1 MVVSPEARRSAPPLA
16 LLQALRPKQWVKNI
30 LVAAAP
36 LAAGRI
42 NEAAVLADTVA
53 AIACFCAASSAVY
66 IVNDV
71 RDIEADRLH
80 PVKRHRPI
88 ATGAV
93 PIPLALVTAAV
104 LAVIALAGAAL
115 VDLAFA
121 GLLVG
126 YLALQASYSFGLKH
140 QAVLD
145 IAVVASGF
153 LLRAVAGGLATGIP
167 LSEWFLIVASFGSL
181 FMVSGKR
188 YSELLL
194 VGRSTGT
201 RRSLEG
207 YTDTYLRFVW
217 TTSASVTI
225 GAYSLWAFSLP
236 PSDGTQWEAISIVPF
251 VLGLLRYAVDV
262 DVGKAGEPEDI
273 VMSDRVLQI
282 LGLIWVVLVA
292 IGVFS
297 G

>member
-1 MVVSPEARRSAPPLA
+1 VTLAPETRRTTPSSALFH
-16 LLQALRPKQWVKNI
+16 ALRPKQWVKNV

-36 LAAGRI
+36 LAAARI
-42 NEAAVLADTVA
+42 NEAPVLLDTLA
-53 AIACFCAASSAVY
+53 AIVCFCAASSAVY
-66 IVNDV
+66 LVNDI
-71 RDIEADRLH
+71 RDLEADRLH

-88 ATGAV
+88 AAGEVSVRTG
-93 PIPLALVTAAV
+93 LVTAAGLTV
-104 LAVIALAGAAL
+104 LALIGGWLIEPEFAL
-115 VDLAFA
+115 
-121 GLLVG
+121 LLLG
-126 YLALQASYSFGLKH
+126 YLALQAAYTFGLKH
-140 QAVLD
+140 QPVLD

-153 LLRAVAGGLATGIP
+153 LLRAVGGGLATDIP
-167 LSEWFLIVASFGSL
+167 LSEWFLLVASFGSL

-217 TTSASVTI
+217 TTAAAVTI
-225 GAYSLWAFSLP
+225 GGYSLWAFSMP
-236 PSDGTQWEAISIVPF
+236 VDDGVRWEAISIAPF
-251 VLGLLRYAVDV
+251 VLALFRYAINV

-273 VMSDRVLQI
+273 VMRDRVLQI
-282 LGLIWVVLVA
+282 LGLVWLVLVA

>member
-1 MVVSPEARRSAPPLA
+1 MPL
-16 LLQALRPKQWVKNI
+16 LHALRPKQWVKNI

-42 NEAAVLADTVA
+42 NEAAVLLDTLA

-66 IVNDV
+66 LVNDV
-71 RDIEADRLH
+71 RDLEADRQH

-88 ATGAV
+88 ATGDVSVRTA
-93 PIPLALVTAAV
+93 IGTAA
-104 LAVIALAGAAL
+104 ALAIVAAIGAVLIDTSFAL
-115 VDLAFA
+115 LI
-121 GLLVG
+121 VG
-126 YLALQASYSFGLKH
+126 YLALQAAYSFGLKH
-140 QAVLD
+140 QPVLD
-145 IAVVASGF
+145 IAVVSSGF
-153 LLRAVAGGLATGIP
+153 LLRAVGGGLATDIP
-167 LSEWFLIVASFGSL
+167 ISEWFLLVASFGSL

-201 RRSLEG
+201 RPSLEG

-217 TTSASVTI
+217 TTSAAVTI
-225 GAYSLWAFSLP
+225 GGYSLWAFSLP
-236 PSDGTQWEAISIVPF
+236 RDDGIAWEAISIVPF
-251 VLGLLRYAVDV
+251 VLALLRYAIDV

-282 LGLIWVVLVA
+282 LGLIWLVLVA